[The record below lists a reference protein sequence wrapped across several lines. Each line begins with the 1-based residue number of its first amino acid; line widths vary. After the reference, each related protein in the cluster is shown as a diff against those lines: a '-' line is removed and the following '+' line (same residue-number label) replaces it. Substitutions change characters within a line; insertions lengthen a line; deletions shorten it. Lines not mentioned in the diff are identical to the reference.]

1 MAFVLPI
8 LASIGVSGAGAG
20 AAVAASSLGGAAAAA
35 GAAGAV
41 GAGISTLGLA
51 SAALGVVGTATSAI
65 AASKAAG
72 AQAQIAEQQAK
83 VAQDQASVKAGEVA
97 RDTKQRL
104 AAGRAGAQQNGFELT
119 GSVGDLLNQTARQ
132 GQLDYLTAVY
142 DGSMQATGLNA
153 SAKMYRQQGKNAL
166 ISGAIGAAG
175 QALGGV
181 SNYYKNRGA
190 SISVS
195 GT

>member
-8 LASIGVSGAGAG
+8 LASIGIGGG
-20 AAVAASSLGGAAAAA
+20 GAVAASSLGGALAAGGAATAAAA
-35 GAAGAV
+35 G
-41 GAGISTLGLA
+41 GISTLGLA
-51 SAALGVVGTATSAI
+51 ASALGVVGTLTSAS
-65 AASKAAG
+65 AASKAANFN
-72 AQAQIAEQQAK
+72 AQVAEQQAK
-83 VAQDQASVKAGEVA
+83 VQQDQASVKASEIA
-97 RDTKQRL
+97 RDTRQRL

-142 DGSMQATGLNA
+142 DGSVQATGLNN
-153 SAKMYRQQGKNAL
+153 SAKLYRQQAKNAMTA
-166 ISGAIGAAG
+166 GMIGAAG

-181 SNYYKNRGA
+181 SSYYKNRGA

>member
-8 LASIGVSGAGAG
+8 LASIGVGGG
-20 AAVAASSLGGAAAAA
+20 GAVAASSLGGALAA
-35 GAAGAV
+35 GGAATAGA
-41 GAGISTLGLA
+41 AGISTLGLA

-72 AQAQIAEQQAK
+72 AQAQIAEQQAR

-97 RDTKQRL
+97 RDTRQRL

-119 GSVGDLLNQTARQ
+119 GSVTDLLDQTARQ
-132 GQLDYLTAVY
+132 GQLDYLTAAY
-142 DGSMQATGLNA
+142 DGSVQATGLNS

-181 SNYYKNRGA
+181 SSYYKNRGA